1 MFTNFQTLFER
12 IRETLG
18 PKETSSEIHLELDAS
33 SNSKVWFVS
42 LFDLLFHKLSLKIYC
57 LAIDEHELRMVRL
70 RYRVESNCRVID
82 ANFLCFFFM
91 KISQKEV
98 FLVWL
103 NFTGLTECL

>member
-82 ANFLCFFFM
+82 ANFLCFFM